1 MHGNCLQQMFMRG
14 SSKLRHT
21 PHEHHCT
28 FELEFSFLPLSS
40 IRLIRKGLTKSGSAA
55 VMIFTLC
62 RSSSTG
68 ILSTAFYKKKIKN
81 CRCKKKYPKF
91 VFCVSFC
98 KKKSVKY
105 ISYHQRNTKLLVIDV
120 FRASRQRKLLI
131 AAYSFI
137 LDHIT
142 TAVWDIWMVAMVK
155 KRQNIIPSLSRRT
168 SSWWEG
174 EHQELVANTPR
185 IYIYTCT
192 YCAHRPSLGW
202 LVLAV
207 CVVTITA
214 RSPLACT
221 TFALP
226 SVITRTASLQKR
238 FVYWMFQDFFILS
251 DIYISFIL
259 VCNKTILLFMHILG
273 LCQLL

>member
-1 MHGNCLQQMFMRG
+1 MLATSNTSCLKHKFLNSGFEVMHGNCLQQMFMRG

-28 FELEFSFLPLSS
+28 FVLEFSFLPLSS

-68 ILSTAFYKKKIKN
+68 ILSTAFYKKKLKTVDV
-81 CRCKKKYPKF
+81 KKIIQNLFF
-91 VFCVSFC
+91 VDHSV

-142 TAVWDIWMVAMVK
+142 TAV
-155 KRQNIIPSLSRRT
+155 
-168 SSWWEG
+168 
-174 EHQELVANTPR
+174 
-185 IYIYTCT
+185 
-192 YCAHRPSLGW
+192 
-202 LVLAV
+202 
-207 CVVTITA
+207 
-214 RSPLACT
+214 
-221 TFALP
+221 
-226 SVITRTASLQKR
+226 
-238 FVYWMFQDFFILS
+238 
-251 DIYISFIL
+251 
-259 VCNKTILLFMHILG
+259 
-273 LCQLL
+273 